1 MKDVRK
7 TILYAAKIVPMR
19 MIVYFLLTLPTLV
32 LPVFMLKVQKDLVD
46 LVSDSSE
53 DKIKSA
59 VILVFILLGLYLVNK
74 VFDKWN

>member
-7 TILYAAKIVPMR
+7 TILYAAKIVPVR

-32 LPVFMLKVQKDLVD
+32 LPVFMLKIQKDLVD

-59 VILVFILLGLYLVNK
+59 VILVFILLVS
-74 VFDKWN
+74 